1 MAFGVG
7 HRGTVCDVPYSAHAL
22 VPHGDRSCA
31 AFAGN
36 EKIARADASL
46 DQLRTGSRRPGSD

>member
-7 HRGTVCDVPYSAHAL
+7 HSGTVCDVAYSAHAL
-22 VPHGDRSCA
+22 APHGDRSCA

-36 EKIARADASL
+36 EKIAGADASL
-46 DQLRTGSRRPGSD
+46 DQDRTG